1 MPLTLDINPA
11 EKVAGH
17 VAQNWFPVNK
27 AHLNEIREGLIQGAY
42 SKNSLLIDIKSDI
55 GLYTL
60 CIRRL
65 SQMASDGGV
74 GGLTPVELF
83 NHAELE
89 TLSALVTSDIDRN
102 IHHKLQTAS
111 DVQVGRLKETMLS
124 ATTAEAL
131 VEAKSISA
139 ELGFSCA
146 VLRQLGLTLIAW
158 NYPHVYRRAL
168 ENSGLLNTNLEG
180 EIQKI
185 LGFTPASLA
194 VAITKDW
201 NLSPIIKEVMTE
213 RGADGSDILSD
224 TSKNVLE
231 ACKVGEALARA
242 NDPEN
247 YPSALHDWNT
257 AEEAIEK
264 SLGNKGMIRIRE
276 TIARNLRGYA
286 TSFPKTFNI
295 PNADTIPSKIC
306 NVEYSRNLLAKNE
319 HLSKCSPLLKMQL
332 RELYSAF
339 TPNEIARDS
348 IQKLV
353 RDIVPGAGFAKGC
366 IFMYEQSTHSLVP
379 VLKIG
384 GIAESMSGTIS
395 LREPIA
401 KDNLVAAGYLA
412 STPIQK
418 TQRTPNG
425 IIESSWYSGG
435 LGTDKKTGVLLLEA
449 NSSLLGRSEIN
460 PESLFLAIKQCLADC
475 LGIK

>member
-1 MPLTLDINPA
+1 MPLTLDTNPA

-27 AHLNEIREGLIQGAY
+27 AHLAEIREGLLQGAY
-42 SKNSLLIDIKSDI
+42 SKSSLILDIKSDI

-65 SQMASDGGV
+65 AQMASDGGV

-89 TLSALVTSDIDRN
+89 TLSALVTSDIDRD

-131 VEAKSISA
+131 VEAQSISA

-168 ENSGLLNTNLEG
+168 ENSGILNTNLES

-185 LGFTPASLA
+185 LGFTPAGLA

-201 NLSPIIKEVMTE
+201 NLAPIIKEILTE
-213 RGADGSDILSD
+213 QSADGTGILSELA
-224 TSKNVLE
+224 SNVVE

-242 NDPEN
+242 NDPDN

-264 SLGNKGMIRIRE
+264 SLGNKGMIKIRE
-276 TIARNLRGYA
+276 TITRNLRAYA
-286 TSFPKTFNI
+286 NSFPKTFSIPAADNI
-295 PNADTIPSKIC
+295 PNKIC
-306 NVEYSRNLLAKNE
+306 NTEYTKKLLTKNE
-319 HLSKCSPLLKMQL
+319 YLNKCSPLLRMQL
-332 RELYSAF
+332 RELYAEF

-353 RDIVPGAGFAKGC
+353 RDIVPAAGFQRGC

-384 GIAESMSGTIS
+384 AVAESMVGTIS
-395 LREPIA
+395 LKEPIS
-401 KDNLVAAGYLA
+401 KENLVAAGYLA
-412 STPIQK
+412 STVIQK
-418 TQRTPNG
+418 AQRTPEG
-425 IIESSWYSGG
+425 IIESTWYSGG
-435 LGTDKKTGVLLLEA
+435 LGTDKRTGVLLLEA
-449 NSSLLGRSEIN
+449 SSSLLGRSEIN
-460 PESLFLAIKQCLADC
+460 PENLFMAIKLCLADC